1 MLTACPASIHLPGK
15 FLVLAN
21 LLDVLRRLTQDRIVI
36 VSNYTQTL
44 DLIALVRLAGWVCA
58 HITDFYHNFI

>member
-1 MLTACPASIHLPGK
+1 M
-15 FLVLAN
+15 LAN